1 MHDNRSREVDEWFEG
16 YDNPQ
21 KALVQAVREVVLD
34 ADPRVQETV
43 KWKAP
48 TFMFEG
54 NIASFFPRSRRTVTL
69 MFHTGASL
77 DDPDGVLEGEGETSR
92 VLRVASVEDLE
103 AKRASLHG
111 LIRSWIA
118 ARTS

>member
-1 MHDNRSREVDEWFEG
+1 MENRNPVVDEWFAS

-21 KALVQAVREVVLD
+21 KDLVRAVRDAVLD
-34 ADPRVQETV
+34 ADPRVEETI

-54 NIASFFPRSRRTVTL
+54 NIASFFPRAKRTVTL

-77 DDPDGVLEGEGETSR
+77 PNPDGLLEGDGETSR
-92 VLRVASVEDLE
+92 VARFEDAADLE
-103 AKRASLHG
+103 MKRAALQR
-111 LIRSWIA
+111 LVRAWIESRA
-118 ARTS
+118 G